1 MTTTEALISGPD
13 GIVTPSRAAEI
24 PAELPPRPARV
35 EGQEQ
40 GRTRD
45 EPGAS
50 ATLRGE
56 AADLAREEQHRE
68 AGRDERP
75 LCADPP
81 RRRLH
86 PHRCVGASMMVPAS
100 KKASERQSP
109 PNPHGHAGRR
119 PEPVVRV
126 PEARVRERL
135 AEADGSERVVARERG
150 ALVDDVVAGQDTDPS
165 PHERWHELPVVEQ
178 IRGPCDEATPLRW
191 CQLDAA
197 AHDEI
202 RSLAMQADGY
212 GEQAFVQH
220 TPDVQDADDRRPCGG
235 HAESPQLRQ

>member
-1 MTTTEALISGPD
+1 MTTTEALISGLD

-45 EPGAS
+45 EPSTS
-50 ATLRGE
+50 AALRGE

-86 PHRCVGASMMVPAS
+86 PHRCGGSATIVLGA
-100 KKASERQSP
+100 KKAPERQSP
-109 PNPHGHAGRR
+109 PHPHGQAGRR
-119 PEPVVRV
+119 PETVVRFL
-126 PEARVRERL
+126 ELRVRERL
-135 AEADGSERVVARERG
+135 PEAYGSERVVARERG

-165 PHERWHELPVVEQ
+165 IHERWHELPVVEQ
-178 IRGPCDEATPLRW
+178 IRGPCDEATPFRW

-197 AHDEI
+197 AHDEL
-202 RSLAMQADGY
+202 RSLAMHADGF
-212 GEQAFVQH
+212 GDPAVAHQ
-220 TPDVQDADDRRPCGG
+220 TPAVQDADDRRPCGG

>member
-24 PAELPPRPARV
+24 PAELPPSPARV

-45 EPGAS
+45 EPSAS
-50 ATLRGE
+50 AALRGE

-86 PHRCVGASMMVPAS
+86 PHRGVGASMMVPAS

-109 PNPHGHAGRR
+109 PNPHGQAGRR
-119 PEPVVRV
+119 PETVVRFL
-126 PEARVRERL
+126 EARVRERL
-135 AEADGSERVVARERG
+135 PEADGSERVVARECG
-150 ALVDDVVAGQDTDPS
+150 ALYGDVVALHSSPPS
-165 PHERWHELPVVEQ
+165 
-178 IRGPCDEATPLRW
+178 T
-191 CQLDAA
+191 
-197 AHDEI
+197 
-202 RSLAMQADGY
+202 
-212 GEQAFVQH
+212 F
-220 TPDVQDADDRRPCGG
+220 GG
-235 HAESPQLRQ
+235 SMA